1 MTTIQKSVSKWIL
14 IVSGFFAI
22 MELMVS
28 VALYVAP
35 ETVVD
40 TVDLTAKGV
49 GFLIAMWAVRQFA
62 LGCILAVA
70 TYKRSVP
77 MLTLAYIFLLVMFAG
92 DCLVGISQNEPPLII
107 AALAMCG
114 VAGAMLV
121 AVGRVSEKRNS

>member
-1 MTTIQKSVSKWIL
+1 MTTTRNSISTWIL
-14 IVSGFFAI
+14 IVSGFFAL

-35 ETVVD
+35 ETVVEN
-40 TVDLTAKGV
+40 VDLTAKGV
-49 GFLIAMWAVRQFA
+49 GFVVAMWAVRQFA

-77 MLTLAYIFLLVMFAG
+77 MLTLAYTFLLVMFAG
-92 DCLVGISQNEPPLII
+92 DGLVGITQNEPPLII

-121 AVGRVSEKRNS
+121 AVRRGAEKSS